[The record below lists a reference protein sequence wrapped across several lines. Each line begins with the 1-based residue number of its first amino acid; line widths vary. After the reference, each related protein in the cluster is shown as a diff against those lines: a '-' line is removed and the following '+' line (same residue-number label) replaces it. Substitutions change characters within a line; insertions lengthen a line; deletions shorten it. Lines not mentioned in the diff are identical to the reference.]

1 MMQYLSRLNKMNYKV
16 FLRNIL
22 EMLRIIV
29 DRISYDFEEF
39 KNKNV

>member
-1 MMQYLSRLNKMNYKV
+1 MQYLSRLNKMNYKV